1 MRIINKCM
9 LLIVGGLLGITSVG
23 CSSTSK
29 EKSEEK
35 KIQVSVSIVPQKTFV
50 EKVCG
55 DLAEVNVMIPPGNSP
70 ANYEPTP
77 KEIEDFSKSEI
88 YFSIGVPTETA
99 NILPAV
105 NSETETVELAK
116 LVNEVYPD
124 RKMGENRD
132 PHIWL
137 SPKRA
142 MVMVQEIS
150 DTMCEL
156 DKDNSK
162 TYTENAEKYI
172 NELKKLDKDLKDATS
187 NMETKKFI
195 VFHPAFGY
203 LADDYGLEM
212 YSLEQNGKEAT
223 ADHLMEM
230 IDLAK
235 EEKIETIFYQ
245 AEIDSSQSES
255 FAEEIGGETAML
267 APLSPDYID
276 NMEIM
281 IETISKGSDNE

>member
-1 MRIINKCM
+1 MKIVNKCM
-9 LLIVGGLLGITSVG
+9 LFIVVGLIVVTSTG
-23 CSSTSK
+23 CSANSK
-29 EKSEEK
+29 GKSDDN

-55 DLAEVNVMIPPGNSP
+55 DLADVNVIIPPGNSP

-77 KEIEDFSKSEI
+77 KEIEDFSESEI
-88 YFSIGVPTETA
+88 YFSIGVPTEA
-99 NILPAV
+99 GNILPSV
-105 NSETETVELAK
+105 NDKTQTVELAK

-124 RKMGENRD
+124 RKIGENRD

-150 DTMCEL
+150 NAMCKI
-156 DKDNSK
+156 DKSNAK
-162 TYTENAEKYI
+162 TYTENAQEYI
-172 NELKKLDKDLKDATS
+172 SQLKELDNHLKDVTS
-187 NMETKKFI
+187 KMEPKKFI

-223 ADHLMEM
+223 TDHLMEM

-235 EEKIETIFYQ
+235 KENIETIFYQ

-281 IETISKGSDNE
+281 IETIAKANDDE